1 MEATTHEN
9 LRATSANGDAHYQ
22 ASKEAS
28 GHDPS
33 TTDPESKITPH
44 GPSAHTHQPNGG
56 LIAWLQVLGGF
67 FLFFNTFGAMNTFG
81 VFQTYYESGELF
93 HQSSSN
99 IAWIGAIQSACLQAM
114 GIIAGPLYDRG
125 GFKNLIL
132 VGSFGVVLGYM
143 MLSLVSRTLN
153 HAIEL
158 WLICPCGSVIDSG
171 KSS

>member
-1 MEATTHEN
+1 MEATHEN
-9 LRATSANGDAHYQ
+9 LRATSVNRNGHCP
-22 ASKEAS
+22 ASKEAP

-33 TTDPESKITPH
+33 TTDLESKATPQ
-44 GPSAHTHQPNGG
+44 GLSAHTNQPNGG
-56 LIAWLQVLGGF
+56 LAAWLQVLGGF

-81 VFQTYYESGELF
+81 VFQTYYEGGELF

-125 GFKNLIL
+125 GFRILIL
-132 VGSFGVVLGYM
+132 AGSFGVVLGYM

-158 WLICPCGSVIDSG
+158 WLM
-171 KSS
+171 